1 MPVVDLTAQRT
12 GKQGKRIRTWQVPV
26 ADLTAET
33 TGKHGTIIQII
44 FSALGRRVGALQIC
58 IVISIWQVPVEDL
71 TAQRTGKQVKREKR
85 RGIREEKR

>member
-12 GKQGKRIRTWQVPV
+12 GKQGKITDIAGACCRPDCTKNWEASDDNTDNFQRFEPQGSALQICIIIITWQVPV
-26 ADLTAET
+26 A
-33 TGKHGTIIQII
+33 G
-44 FSALGRRVGALQIC
+44 
-58 IVISIWQVPVEDL
+58 L